1 MAIDGYSMAIDGS
14 GVASNPTLFSACC
27 PRTVHKYRYITNAR
41 VHSAAAKPKSTLPP
55 LSLLDHF
62 SMACLRVHQ
71 LLGGHVLVI
80 FNRTEEWENSASY
93 GIVIILVFENTKLH
107 GTKSK
112 VQAVPLGFLVIPAPC
127 ENRVSKHLLG
137 LRTMVSQQM
146 EMQTTPKNTSYL
158 RVFGDMG
165 VPMCIHTSI
174 PLYVYSIGCIT
185 NEVEIINNQQ

>member
-1 MAIDGYSMAIDGS
+1 MGKFGIIW
-14 GVASNPTLFSACC
+14 
-27 PRTVHKYRYITNAR
+27 
-41 VHSAAAKPKSTLPP
+41 
-55 LSLLDHF
+55 
-62 SMACLRVHQ
+62 
-71 LLGGHVLVI
+71 
-80 FNRTEEWENSASY
+80 NRHHRKGWN
-93 GIVIILVFENTKLH
+93 ILVFENTKLH

-127 ENRVSKHLLG
+127 ESRVSKHLLG

-174 PLYVYSIGCIT
+174 PLYVYSIQHWLHHKWSGNHKQPTISSNAPCVKYVST
-185 NEVEIINNQQ
+185 FTHTYPKNDTINAGKYTIHSA